1 MQEFDQRIEQATR
14 QERLDFLRGIAALY
28 VLINHCRG
36 AFYIGGSRIFDDPH
50 STLFEKAASVALQ
63 VTSLGVEFV
72 VLFFVLS
79 GFAMAHS
86 IRHTSDMGRFYL
98 KRVVRIWPP
107 YIAATFLAL
116 AIGILIGDPGI
127 QARWLEVLFYLEPG
141 TEVTPQFWSL
151 PYEVLFYAL
160 CPFILA
166 TQGRVRLLGVIAA
179 VLAVATIA
187 LFGLSLNPSGFLT
200 NFLGNELLFFAAGA
214 LAYHHFDRVPRLGP
228 RALLIAVA
236 IGLAAMWAIKMS
248 LGVPN
253 MGSSLVMIGVAVL
266 AIRNA
271 PSVPSLGQFGIFQL
285 FDLHL
290 PLRTDRP
297 ACVCAGT
304 HRDRGQRDPQSLR
317 VDAGGAAYA
326 RRLLPPL
333 LWHRA
338 PIQSSG
344 RTDPVKREPA
354 ACGTDAVARR
364 GRLASSAVPA
374 GPLPPRCPTLSCNL
388 PAPCCKALLVRGP
401 AGCPRTSFFYLFDK
415 A

>member
-28 VLINHCRG
+28 VLVNHCRG

-107 YIAATFLAL
+107 YIAATLLAL

-179 VLAVATIA
+179 VLALGTIA

-228 RALLIAVA
+228 HALLIAVA

-271 PSVPSLGQFGIFQL
+271 PSVPRWANLGYFSYSIYIF
-285 FDLHL
+285 H
-290 PLRTDRP
+290 
-297 ACVCAGT
+297 
-304 HRDRGQRDPQSLR
+304 
-317 VDAGGAAYA
+317 YA
-326 RRLLPPL
+326 L
-333 LWHRA
+333 
-338 PIQSSG
+338 I
-344 RTDPVKREPA
+344 
-354 ACGTDAVARR
+354 
-364 GRLASSAVPA
+364 
-374 GPLPPRCPTLSCNL
+374 
-388 PAPCCKALLVRGP
+388 ALLVFALERTGIVANEIRNP
-401 AGCPRTSFFYLFDK
+401 FAWMLAVPLTLAGCSLLYYGTERLSNRAVERIRSKGSRPRAAPAPLP
-415 A
+415 AAEG